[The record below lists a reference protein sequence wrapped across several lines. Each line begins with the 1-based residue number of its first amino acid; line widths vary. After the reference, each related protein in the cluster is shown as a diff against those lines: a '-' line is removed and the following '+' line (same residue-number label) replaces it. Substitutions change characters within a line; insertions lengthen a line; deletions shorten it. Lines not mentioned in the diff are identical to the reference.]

1 VLKRFVNVWTIA
13 FLIGAAAIT
22 ALPFMQKRFLKAP
35 PPIAPLGPW
44 TLKTLDEGRP
54 MGAAE
59 LSGRVLLLFFAPT
72 PCDAACVERQATLAR
87 GADHTDDLGDVIRHV
102 TITRADNVGL
112 KAKAIGRWH
121 VLAGTDDELR
131 PVLASFHA
139 AWARF
144 AGTDAGVSVDERLS
158 LPAVVLV
165 DQNGDV
171 RGFWRDDA
179 AGRGNAINAARLL
192 AKHGPNP

>member
-1 VLKRFVNVWTIA
+1 MKRIINVWTIA
-13 FLIGAAAIT
+13 FAIGALALT
-22 ALPFMQKRFLKAP
+22 ALPFLQKRFLKAP
-35 PPIAPLGPW
+35 PPIAALAPW
-44 TLKTLDEGRP
+44 TLKTLDDGRP
-54 MGAAE
+54 MGSTE
-59 LSGRVLLLFFAPT
+59 LAGQVVLFFFAPT
-72 PCDAACVERQATLAR
+72 PCDAACVDRQMPFAR
-87 GADHTDDLGDVIRHV
+87 GVDHTDDLSDRIRHV
-102 TITRADNVGL
+102 TITRADNQGL
-112 KAKAIGRWH
+112 KTKAIGRWH

-144 AGTDAGVSVDERLS
+144 AGTDAGVSIDERLS

-165 DQNGDV
+165 DQNADV

-192 AKHGPNP
+192 ARQGPTP